1 MGAKPGRLASV
12 KLGTYKVA
20 EIGNWSLNGISVEML
35 DDSEFGDEFKTYQ
48 MGMGDYG
55 TLSFAGHWD
64 MSDET
69 GQILLESA
77 HRNKSKIS
85 NIRFYVDS
93 TSYYTPNVTGVTDA
107 GILIQSVKID
117 FDKSGLGRIEF
128 TAQCTGP
135 MALV

>member
-1 MGAKPGRLASV
+1 MGAKVGRLASV

-20 EIGNWSLNGISVEML
+20 EMGVWSLNGINIDML
-35 DDSEFGDEFKTYQ
+35 DSSEFGDEFRTYE

-55 TLSFAGHWD
+55 TLSFSGWWD
-64 MSDET
+64 MGDEN
-69 GQILLESA
+69 GQAVLDSA

-85 NIRFYVDS
+85 EIRFYVDN
-93 TSYYTPNVTGVTDA
+93 TSYYTPDITNVTDA
-107 GILIQSVKID
+107 GILVQSMRID
-117 FDKSGLGRIEF
+117 FDKAGLGRIEF